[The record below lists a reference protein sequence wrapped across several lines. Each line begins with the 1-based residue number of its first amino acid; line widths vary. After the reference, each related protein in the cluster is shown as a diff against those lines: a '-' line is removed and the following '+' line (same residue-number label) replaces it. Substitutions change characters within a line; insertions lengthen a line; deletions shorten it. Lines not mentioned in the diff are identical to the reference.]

1 MIAIDLAN
9 HARCPMDSTSK
20 NERPSDRRAAERR
33 VKQQRVYPG
42 GEKRTAARRS
52 GSDRRNSPRD

>member
-1 MIAIDLAN
+1 
-9 HARCPMDSTSK
+9 MDSTSK